1 MNQKN
6 ELSHLELKEYIE
18 GLSKNS
24 KRNANAVN
32 IFARDI
38 PNSPEMNDKKN
49 KEKEKYFN
57 YEEGKKIEENKDN
70 IKEFNLI

>member
-1 MNQKN
+1 
-6 ELSHLELKEYIE
+6 
-18 GLSKNS
+18 
-24 KRNANAVN
+24 
-32 IFARDI
+32 
-38 PNSPEMNDKKN
+38 MNDKKN